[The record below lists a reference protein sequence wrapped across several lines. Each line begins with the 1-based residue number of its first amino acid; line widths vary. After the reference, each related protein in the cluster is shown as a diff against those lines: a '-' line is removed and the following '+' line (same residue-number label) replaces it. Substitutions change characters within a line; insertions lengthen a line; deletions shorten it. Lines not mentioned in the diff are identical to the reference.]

1 MSSINHRERLLKTP
15 FEGFANSI
23 LPLYSGPQVVIRI
36 GSASG
41 EYVLPKAL
49 LCEQSPYF
57 AAMFEG
63 SFEEGESQSAT
74 LEEMDGVVSTR
85 SFQIL
90 VQWLWLGRV
99 VFGESTPEEAIT
111 AAIEFVRL
119 ADMCGI
125 TGVESFMAEHIREVI
140 RVNIPPA
147 NICFEGD
154 RDPQRNTYYLSSQHI
169 ASVASLPKGHPVR
182 SMIAMAAVE
191 GYFLQDNFKF
201 LEEAG
206 RLHNFSFDLLQEV
219 KSTLK
224 TLTHGKQHTTVK
236 DPFSGEKLRVGS
248 IKTSGF

>member
-1 MSSINHRERLLKTP
+1 MSSINHRERLLNTP
-15 FEGFANSI
+15 FEGFAKSI

-36 GSASG
+36 GSASD
-41 EYVLPKAL
+41 EYALPKAL

-63 SFEEGESQSAT
+63 SFEEGKSQSAT
-74 LEEMDGVVSTR
+74 LEEIDGVVSTR

-99 VFGESTPEEAIT
+99 VFGKSTPEEAIT

-140 RVNIPPA
+140 RANPPPA
-147 NICFEGD
+147 NIDDSFESD
-154 RDPQRNTYYLSSQHI
+154 RDPQTNTYYLNSQHI
-169 ASVASLPKGHPVR
+169 VSIASLPKGHPVR
-182 SMIAMAAVE
+182 SMIAMAAVQ
-191 GYFLQDNFKF
+191 GYFRHGDFKF

-206 RLHNFSFDLLQEV
+206 DLHTFSFDLLQEV
-219 KSTLK
+219 KATLK
-224 TLTHGKQHTTVK
+224 TLTPGKNHITFK
-236 DPFSGEKLRVGS
+236 DPFSGKKLRVG
-248 IKTSGF
+248 